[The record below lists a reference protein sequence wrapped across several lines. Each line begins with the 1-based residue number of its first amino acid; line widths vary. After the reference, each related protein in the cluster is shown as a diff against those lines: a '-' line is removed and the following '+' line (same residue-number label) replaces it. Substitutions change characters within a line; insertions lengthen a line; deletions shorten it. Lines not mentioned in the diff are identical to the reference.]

1 MLDLKPCPFCG
12 GEAFLREF
20 KDRGF
25 ERALVCCTV
34 CISATPHY
42 RESKKAVE
50 LWNRRAALK
59 EIGGSDA

>member
-1 MLDLKPCPFCG
+1 
-12 GEAFLREF
+12 LREF